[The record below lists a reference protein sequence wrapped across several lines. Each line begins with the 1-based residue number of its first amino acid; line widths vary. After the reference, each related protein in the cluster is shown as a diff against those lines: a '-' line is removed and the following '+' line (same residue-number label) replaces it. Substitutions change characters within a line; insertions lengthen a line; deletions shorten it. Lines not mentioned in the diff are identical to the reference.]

1 MSRPGRA
8 WPRAARRLVL
18 STILAAFAC
27 GCDAAPSG
35 DAPARGPD
43 RLVTLEDGR
52 KLNLRCRGSGAPLV
66 ILESGYGV
74 GAVGWGRVQPEIA
87 RTTQVCAYDRAGYG
101 FSDPGP
107 LPRDGAAA
115 ARDLD
120 QALDAAKLYGPYIVV
135 GHSAGG
141 FYGRLFAARRPG
153 EVQGLVLV
161 DPSVERVLPPAA
173 DGLQGLRRRAQ
184 KCLAAAEASPQPPPG
199 DPQWDG
205 CVSPRSSERTKANA
219 LRPEV
224 WRNQLSEIDSI
235 FGRTSEQ
242 VLRTGDLL
250 AGVPTYV
257 ITASD
262 TAASAPTVGYDK
274 PQSIWVLQHV
284 RLALSFDRGFQRTVL
299 SSHLIQNDR
308 PEVVVDAVLAMVKAA
323 RAATPPEPL
332 PPSETPTTEG
342 EAAFPELPR

>member
-1 MSRPGRA
+1 MSMAARA
-8 WPRAARRLVL
+8 WPRAARRLIL
-18 STILAAFAC
+18 STILAALAC
-27 GCDAAPSG
+27 GCDAAPAVEG
-35 DAPARGPD
+35 LAAGPD

-74 GAVGWGRVQPEIA
+74 GAAGWGRVQPAIA

-141 FYGRLFAARRPG
+141 LYGRLFAARRPG

-161 DPSVERVLPPAA
+161 DPSVERVFPPGT
-173 DGLQGLRRRAQ
+173 DGLQSLRRRVQ
-184 KCLAAAEASPQPPPG
+184 RCLAAADAAPQPPPD
-199 DPQWDG
+199 DPQWTG
-205 CVSPRSSERTKANA
+205 CVSPRAGVQAQINSR
-219 LRPEV
+219 RPDT
-224 WRNQLSEIDSI
+224 WRNQLSELDSI

-242 VLRTGDLL
+242 VLRMGDLL
-250 AGVPTYV
+250 AGIPTYV

-274 PQSIWVLQHV
+274 PQSVWVLQHV

-299 SSHLIQNDR
+299 SSHLVQNDR
-308 PEVVVDAVLAMVKAA
+308 PEVVIEAVLAMVKAA
-323 RAATPPEPL
+323 RAETPPEPL
-332 PPSETPTTEG
+332 PASETPSIEG
-342 EAAFPELPR
+342 EAAFPESPR